1 MSSTTIKN
9 LDKIKMLEQM
19 LEDLAGE
26 EFVEYSEAG
35 NAANPY
41 VKRLA
46 TLVDLSEI
54 DNLV

>member
-1 MSSTTIKN
+1 
-9 LDKIKMLEQM
+9 M